1 MIITIDGPAGAGKST
16 IARRVAKQLG
26 FDFLDTGA
34 MYRAVTWAALKRG
47 VDVTDGDAVTALAA
61 QIAYHTDG
69 DRVFVDGRDVTEA
82 IRSPEVSRAVS
93 DVAAHPGVRRELV
106 HWQREAAKGKSIVTE
121 GRDQGTVV
129 FPDAELKIFLTAS
142 PEERARRRVAQ
153 WREQGVEVD
162 YEQVLEEQRR
172 RDELDRTRP
181 VGALQ
186 RAPDAVV
193 IDTDGKSVE
202 EVVEQIVDLARERT
216 ERS

>member
-106 HWQREAAKGKSIVTE
+106 RWQREAAKGKSIVTE

>member
-16 IARRVAKQLG
+16 IARRLAQRLG
-26 FDFLDTGA
+26 IDFLDTGA
-34 MYRAVTWAALKRG
+34 MYRAVTWAALERG

-61 QIAYHTDG
+61 QIAYRADG
-69 DRVFVDGRDVTEA
+69 DRIFVDGRDITEA

-93 DVAAHPGVRRELV
+93 PVAAHPGVRRELV
-106 HWQREAAKGKSIVTE
+106 RWQREAAEGKSIVTE

-129 FPDAELKIFLTAS
+129 FPDAELKVFLTAS
-142 PEERARRRVAQ
+142 PQERARRRVAQ

-162 YEQVLEEQRR
+162 YERVLEEQRR

-181 VGALQ
+181 VGALR
-186 RAPDAVV
+186 RAPDAVA

-202 EVVEQIVDLARERT
+202 EVVEQIVDLARERM

>member
-34 MYRAVTWAALKRG
+34 MYRAVTSAALERG

-61 QIAYHTDG
+61 QIAYRADG
-69 DRVFVDGRDVTEA
+69 DRIFVDGRDVTEA

-106 HWQREAAKGKSIVTE
+106 RWQREAAKGKSIVTE

-162 YEQVLEEQRR
+162 YDQVLEEQRR

-186 RAPDAVV
+186 RAPDAVA

-202 EVVEQIVDLARERT
+202 EVVEQIVDLARERM

>member
-16 IARRVAKQLG
+16 IARRLAQRLG
-26 FDFLDTGA
+26 IDFLDTGA
-34 MYRAVTWAALKRG
+34 MYRAVTWAALEQG
-47 VDVTDGDAVTALAA
+47 VDVTDGDAVTKLAA
-61 QIAYHTDG
+61 QIAYRADG
-69 DRVFVDGRDVTEA
+69 DRIFVDGRDVTEA

-93 DVAAHPGVRRELV
+93 QVASHPGVRRELV
-106 HWQREAAKGKSIVTE
+106 RWQREAAKEKSIVTE

-181 VGALQ
+181 VGALR
-186 RAPDAVV
+186 RAPDAIE
-193 IDTDGKSVE
+193 IDTDGMSVE
-202 EVVEQIVDLARERT
+202 EVVEQIANLARERR

>member
-34 MYRAVTWAALKRG
+34 MYRAVTWAALERG
-47 VDVTDGDAVTALAA
+47 VDVTDGDAVTTLAA

-69 DRVFVDGRDVTEA
+69 DRIFVDGRDVTEA

-106 HWQREAAKGKSIVTE
+106 RWQREAAKGKSIVTE

-186 RAPDAVV
+186 RAPDAVA

-202 EVVEQIVDLARERT
+202 EVVEQIVDLARERM